1 MLLLDD
7 GDNNNMNNGVSYDD
21 STGIYRQLQNG
32 EEEPSL
38 LRQVD
43 KRQVDK
49 EDDAAG
55 GKEDYVE
62 AAEAEN
68 RSDEQRHDLDELSDE
83 QHEDGFSSIIRDLE
97 EMVSKAE
104 DGEDDEEESVDADVD
119 AEEDEENRDDCSE
132 KKTRPTMH
140 TYFDDLQH
148 LSAGMNSTEHHQLID
163 VWTESWQDAG
173 FDTVVLSRKDAE
185 KHPDYE
191 RHSKKLIELGV
202 NEYNQACF
210 LRWLAMASLKDDCQD
225 GGWMSD
231 YDTFPLGLTAEEAL
245 DIEKQ
250 PGFKSYDLHVP
261 NIIHCKCMELFFF
274 LMFCLQWALPTILIY
289 NFSFYFRSRRCTLG
303 DCSRKTHPSSR

>member
-1 MLLLDD
+1 MIGNRRTSAAVTYHVSPTQRICTPSPTQRLIAVVILSILSMIFMLLLDD
-7 GDNNNMNNGVSYDD
+7 GDNNNMNNDVSYDD

-49 EDDAAG
+49 EDDASG

-68 RSDEQRHDLDELSDE
+68 RSDEQRHDLDEPSDE
-83 QHEDGFSSIIRDLE
+83 HHEDGFSSIIRDLE

-104 DGEDDEEESVDADVD
+104 DGEDDEEESVDVDADVD
-119 AEEDEENRDDCSE
+119 ADSEEENRDDCSE

-148 LSAGMNSTEHHQLID
+148 FGAGMNSTEHHQLID
-163 VWTESWQDAG
+163 VWKKSWQDAG

-185 KHPDYE
+185 KHPDM
-191 RHSKKLIELGV
+191 
-202 NEYNQACF
+202 N
-210 LRWLAMASLKDDCQD
+210 
-225 GGWMSD
+225 
-231 YDTFPLGLTAEEAL
+231 
-245 DIEKQ
+245 DIH
-250 PGFKSYDLHVP
+250 KS
-261 NIIHCKCMELFFF
+261 
-274 LMFCLQWALPTILIY
+274 
-289 NFSFYFRSRRCTLG
+289 
-303 DCSRKTHPSSR
+303 